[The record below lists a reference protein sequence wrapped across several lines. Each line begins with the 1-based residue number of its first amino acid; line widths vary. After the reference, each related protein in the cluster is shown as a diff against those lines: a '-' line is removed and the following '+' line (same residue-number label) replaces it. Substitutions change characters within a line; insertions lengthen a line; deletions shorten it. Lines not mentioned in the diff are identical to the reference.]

1 MPATLPDPAQPMDL
15 SVLGAGAWGI
25 VLGSHLARK
34 GHRVTAWDAAPQVIE
49 SLRALRGHP
58 KLKGFVVPNEVRL
71 VTSLAEALDSP
82 RPSCLVVAVPS
93 HAMRT
98 LAEEVRRLDPA
109 DSPAPWVLCSKGIE
123 EETLLTMTAVVES
136 VRGVEWRERL
146 AVLSGPSFAAEVG
159 TDKPTTV
166 CAASANKAL
175 AGWAQTVF
183 RTETFRV
190 YTQDDALGVQ
200 LGGSLKNVIAI
211 ASGVCDGMKL
221 GDNARAALIT
231 RGLAEMVRLGVAMGA
246 KAETFAGLAGMGD
259 LILTCAG
266 EQSRNHQFG
275 ELLAQGRP
283 ASEALRQI
291 GMVVEGART
300 VKSVRALAARHGVEM
315 PISNAVYEMLYEDK
329 HPANALRDLLR
340 RDPRPERD

>member
-1 MPATLPDPAQPMDL
+1 MIDTLPDPTQPLDIA
-15 SVLGAGAWGI
+15 VLGAGAWGI
-25 VLGSHLARK
+25 VLASHLARK
-34 GHRVTAWDAAPQVIE
+34 GHRVAAWDAAPPVIA

-58 KLKGFVVPNEVRL
+58 KLKGFTVPQEVRL
-71 VTSLAEALDSP
+71 VDRVEEALLDR
-82 RPSCLVVAVPS
+82 RPACVVVVVPS
-93 HAMRT
+93 HAMRD
-98 LAEEVRRLDPA
+98 LAKECQRLDPSGA
-109 DSPAPWVLCSKGIE
+109 IAPWVSCAKGIE
-123 EETLLTMTAVVES
+123 EETLLTMTGVVES
-136 VRGVEWRERL
+136 VRGAGWRERL

-159 TDKPTTV
+159 TGKPTTV
-166 CAASANKAL
+166 CVASANKPL
-175 AGWAQTVF
+175 AAWTQAAFGS
-183 RTETFRV
+183 ETFRI
-190 YTQDDALGVQ
+190 YTQDDVLGVE

-211 ASGVCDGMKL
+211 ASGVCDGMGL

-246 KAETFAGLAGMGD
+246 RAETFAGLAGMGD

-275 ELLAQGRP
+275 ALLAEGRP

-300 VKSVRALAARHGVEM
+300 ARSVRALAVRHRVEM

-329 HPANALRDLLR
+329 PPATALRDLLR
-340 RDPRPERD
+340 RDQRPERD